1 MQSMETVPARKIEWR
16 RAWKALRTLVADS
29 QRTDQVFEITDALA
43 GNSFERSFQRFR
55 KHPDGHRLLE
65 YAPSRSLKEGS
76 AEIEEHYGRLGQSE
90 IRERELA
97 CRIGIRSRQVYR
109 TENSSPAR
117 RISDEAGG

>member
-55 KHPDGHRLLE
+55 KHPDGHRLLAE
-65 YAPSRSLKEGS
+65 RPSLLEALSDRAALKALPAGS
-76 AEIEEHYGRLGQSE
+76 FGRAYVGFMESGNLTADG
-90 IRERELA
+90 
-97 CRIGIRSRQVYR
+97 
-109 TENSSPAR
+109 
-117 RISDEAGG
+117 